1 MQDENVRGKDAGG
14 QLGWP
19 SLVLFWLLL
28 CAVWSWPALAQTPEP
43 NRIRI
48 DYATPTDP
56 QHLSL
61 YNLLKEKAVL
71 ERIQTLLSPFRLPR
85 PLTFRTAGC
94 DGEINAWFDKD
105 AVTICYEYVDYVLE
119 AATSRKRPDWVTE
132 THAITGPMLDV
143 FLHEGAHALFAYLD
157 IPLLGREEDA
167 ADQVAAYILLS
178 LGRQDTPQLIG
189 GIVYLYLN
197 EAGISRFPKIGSKRL
212 RLVDYKH
219 DADVH
224 STPIQRMFNT
234 LCLAY
239 GASPDLFADVVKRGA
254 LPSERAEGCAEEFAQ
269 VDKAFRRLI
278 QPHLDPEVLRRVLAR
293 DTLSVGRN

>member
-1 MQDENVRGKDAGG
+1 MRFSGRQMRCFVGLGALLVFACAG
-14 QLGWP
+14 W
-19 SLVLFWLLL
+19 
-28 CAVWSWPALAQTPEP
+28 AVPAVAQNPEA

-48 DYATPTDP
+48 EYAAPTDP
-56 QHLSL
+56 QHQALFQ
-61 YNLLKEKAVL
+61 LLKEKAVL

-94 DGEINAWFDKD
+94 DGEINAWFDQD
-105 AVTICYEYVDYVLE
+105 AVTICYEYVAYVLE
-119 AATSRKRPDWVTE
+119 SATSRKRPDWVSE
-132 THAITGPMLDV
+132 HHAITGPLIDV

-178 LGRQDTPQLIG
+178 LGRQDTPHLVG
-189 GIVYLYLN
+189 GIIYLYLN
-197 EAGISRFPKIGSKRL
+197 EAGMRKFPSLGRKRL
-212 RLVDYKH
+212 KIVDYKH

-224 STPIQRMFNT
+224 STPLQRMFNT

-239 GASPDLFADVVKRGA
+239 GASPDLFVAAITRGA
-254 LPSERAEGCAEEFAQ
+254 LPADRAEGCAEEFAQ

-278 QPHLDPEVLRRVLAR
+278 EPHIDREVLRRVLAR
-293 DTLSVGRN
+293 DTLSIGR

>member
-1 MQDENVRGKDAGG
+1 MNENAMNVGVKRRAVIGSFGF
-14 QLGWP
+14 
-19 SLVLFWLLL
+19 LFLLL
-28 CAVWSWPALAQTPEP
+28 CSAWSLPTLAQTAEP

-48 DYATPTDP
+48 EYLPPTDP
-56 QHLSL
+56 QHQAVHD
-61 YNLLKEKAVL
+61 LLKQKAVL

-85 PLTFRTAGC
+85 PLTFRTTGC
-94 DGEINAWFDKD
+94 DGEINAWFEND
-105 AVTICYEYVDYVLE
+105 AVTICYEYVAYVLE
-119 AATSRKRPDWVTE
+119 SAASRKRPDWVSE
-132 THAITGPMLDV
+132 HHAIVGPLIDV

-167 ADQVAAYILLS
+167 ADQVAAYMLLS

-197 EAGISRFPKIGSKRL
+197 EAGISRFPKLGRKRL
-212 RLVDYKH
+212 KLVDYKH

-224 STPIQRMFNT
+224 STPLQRMFNT

-239 GASPDLFADVVKRGA
+239 GASPDLFVPAIKRGA
-254 LPSERAEGCAEEFAQ
+254 LPSDRAEGCAEEFAQ

-278 QPHLDPEVLRRVLAR
+278 QPHLDPEVLRRVLAS
-293 DTLSVGRN
+293 DTLSLGRN